1 MVIDVECLK
10 EILISNVSVGRYSV
24 KIMANSKDLMGDYA
38 IQRAM
43 DKLID
48 SNPGLELV
56 AFTRY
61 TNLFGVPEALV
72 VFREKKK
79 SFWEKIF
86 SKK

>member
-10 EILISNVSVGRYSV
+10 EILISKVSVGRYSV

-38 IQRAM
+38 IQQAM

-61 TNLFGVPEALV
+61 TNLFEVPEALV

-79 SFWEKIF
+79 SFWDRIF